1 MSAIATCVKRI
12 LKKEAAKDGLFVR
25 PRYSPGY
32 GDLSL
37 DVQSSFLKALNAQKT
52 IGLFLSEGG
61 VMQPEKSVTALMGLS
76 HIRTGCVTEGCE
88 ACSKKDCSFRR
99 DA

>member
-1 MSAIATCVKRI
+1 MLLQLVSK
-12 LKKEAAKDGLFVR
+12 KNEKEAAKDGLFASKEQKMSTVIIFE
-25 PRYSPGY
+25 
-32 GDLSL
+32 DL
-37 DVQSSFLKALNAQKT
+37 QMTKT

-88 ACSKKDCSFRR
+88 A
-99 DA
+99 

>member
-1 MSAIATCVKRI
+1 M
-12 LKKEAAKDGLFVR
+12 
-25 PRYSPGY
+25 
-32 GDLSL
+32 
-37 DVQSSFLKALNAQKT
+37 DVQPSFLTALNAQKT

-88 ACSKKDCSFRR
+88 ACGKKIAVFAVMHKQQTETTGIVRKPCAFERTGIYEEKYIK
-99 DA
+99 

>member
-1 MSAIATCVKRI
+1 MCQKNIE
-12 LKKEAAKDGLFVR
+12 KEAAKDGLFVR

-61 VMQPEKSVTALMGLS
+61 IMQPEKSVTALMGLS